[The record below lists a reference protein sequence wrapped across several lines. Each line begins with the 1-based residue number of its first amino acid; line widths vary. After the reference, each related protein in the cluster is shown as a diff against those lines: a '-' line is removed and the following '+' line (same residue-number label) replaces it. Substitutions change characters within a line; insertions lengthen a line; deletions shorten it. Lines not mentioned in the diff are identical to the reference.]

1 MGPTGAGAEAIVPY
15 ETHTVISLPKDLLC
29 LDKKIRRDDPSP
41 AQVNRGT
48 VLLENPAIPYAK
60 KVEYVTST
68 SMRWPNLWD
77 KVRNRLEVNHK
88 EAKAD
93 AARKRKAET
102 MRSASETAAQL
113 EQQRSSKEERRI
125 AARRLL
131 LQSTPSD
138 TDWLANNP

>member
-1 MGPTGAGAEAIVPY
+1 MPYQTQIV
-15 ETHTVISLPKDLLC
+15 VSLPMDLLS
-29 LDKKIRRDDPSP
+29 LDKRLRRDDPSSDWL
-41 AQVNRGT
+41 VNRG
-48 VLLENPAIPYAK
+48 VALLENPTISYAK

-68 SMRWPNLWD
+68 GMRWPKLWE
-77 KVRNRLEVNHK
+77 KVRNRLDVNQK

-93 AARKRKAET
+93 AARKRKAEA
-102 MRSASETAAQL
+102 MRSASETVAEL
-113 EQQRSSKEERRI
+113 ERQRSSKEERRI